1 MSLIKAFRN
10 KSRIQLSS
18 LISGFVLIILFAW
31 AIILPASATG
41 IEANREFSVGTV
53 NPGESF
59 AVTVHIITNRDIEAL
74 TLDENL
80 PEGWQVSQWENNG
93 AMFQE
98 TSTFKASTLEWIWV
112 ENFSAGEEKTVVYN
126 VTVPS
131 NSEPGN
137 FTLSGKIYA
146 YSVPAPPV
154 EGFSE
159 ILVTSPPEANFSAT
173 PLLGPAPLIVQF
185 TDLSTFNPDSWE
197 WDFDGNGNI
206 DSNERNPVYTY
217 ESPGVYT
224 VILKATNSTYGNS
237 TYENSTYGNSTR
249 TKAGYITVTE
259 KSSSSEE
266 NVGNEESSGGNGG
279 GNSGESSGG
288 NSGGNSGGGGGGVG
302 SPESTRNVELKE
314 ISNEQVFKGI
324 HTCFTFKGEA
334 NEIVTVKFDPK
345 KNFGKT
351 TAIVEILKNTSS
363 IVKEPAPGTVYRNVN
378 IWIGNSG
385 FSSQENFENASINF
399 RVSRAWIAE
408 QGGSKDTVALY
419 RYSEEVWNSLPTTF
433 SREDEVYFYF
443 TAETPGFSPFAI
455 SSMKINTK
463 SIEFLQTKNEENK
476 GNNKSN
482 LSEGEKQEN
491 ITNINLELDK
501 EIKDAPTPG
510 VFLTVIGFLTSY
522 VILSKRKHR

>member
-1 MSLIKAFRN
+1 MNLIKAFRN
-10 KSRIQLSS
+10 KSRIQLSG

-31 AIILPASATG
+31 TILPASAAG
-41 IEANREFSVGTV
+41 IEANREISAGTV

-59 AVTVHIITNRDIEAL
+59 VVTVHIITDQDIEAL

-93 AMFQE
+93 AVFQE

-112 ENFSAGEEKTVVYN
+112 ENLSAGEEKTVVYN

-131 NSEPGN
+131 NFKPEN
-137 FTLSGKIYA
+137 FTLSGRIYA
-146 YSVPAPPV
+146 YSVPVTPV

-159 ILVTSPPEANFSAT
+159 IVVTSPSEANFSAT

-237 TYENSTYGNSTR
+237 TR
-249 TKAGYITVTE
+249 AKAGYITVTE
-259 KSSSSEE
+259 KSSSSGG
-266 NVGNEESSGGNGG
+266 NVGNEESSGG
-279 GNSGESSGG
+279 SSGG

-302 SPESTRNVELKE
+302 SPESAGNINLKE

-334 NEIVTVKFDPK
+334 NEIVTLEFDPK

-378 IWIGNSG
+378 LWIGNSG
-385 FSSQENFENASINF
+385 FSSPENFENANINF
-399 RVSRAWIAE
+399 RVSKAWITE
-408 QGGSKDTVALY
+408 QGGSKDNVALY
-419 RYSEEVWNSLPTTF
+419 RYSEGVWNSLPTTF

-443 TAETPGFSPFAI
+443 TTETPGFSPFAI

-476 GNNKSN
+476 VNNKSD
-482 LSEGEKQEN
+482 LPEGKKQEN

-501 EIKDAPTPG
+501 EKTDAPTPG

-522 VILSKRKHR
+522 VILSKRKQR